1 MLNTVIAATFIVAG
15 DVTTFATSLPWK
27 ANSDDVPIIII
38 RPPGGGTWDG
48 SEFECSRMAV
58 ENALVWLIDNHPA
71 YANVALDIRQL
82 DALGAPGDNTRSDMR
97 DRFYSTEEEG
107 DRNDCNSDAGSG
119 EESRG
124 RNYRDVRAPEAESS
138 DDDVDDP
145 VDAAGRGTRVAR
157 PPRESFI
164 PDDDISGQTE
174 RASVRHALERLAAGS
189 EGREG
194 NDGHDA
200 RPPRVDHP
208 RQLDPLPEHRTPYLA
223 SKCFPWLFPYGR
235 ADPFY
240 NARPRDVS
248 FADHIKHLMR
258 YADVNNDGTFHYRFA
273 SDRLFRYWCLDMK
286 MRQQARQQCRVYLQ
300 QNPPPPP

>member
-1 MLNTVIAATFIVAG
+1 MVF
-15 DVTTFATSLPWK
+15 
-27 ANSDDVPIIII
+27 
-38 RPPGGGTWDG
+38 
-48 SEFECSRMAV
+48 

-71 YANVALDIRQL
+71 HANVALDIRQI
-82 DALGAPGDNTRSDMR
+82 DALGAPGDNTRR
-97 DRFYSTEEEG
+97 
-107 DRNDCNSDAGSG
+107 SG
-119 EESRG
+119 EEIRG
-124 RNYRDVRAPEAESS
+124 RNYRDVGAPQVQSS

-145 VDAAGRGTRVAR
+145 FDAAGRGTRGAR

-194 NDGHDA
+194 NDVNDA
-200 RPPRVDHP
+200 GPPRVDHP
-208 RQLDPLPEHRTPYLA
+208 RQLDPLPEHRTRYLA

-248 FADHIKHLMR
+248 FADHIRHLMR
-258 YADVNNDGTFHYRFA
+258 YADDHNDGTFHYRFA

-286 MRQQARQQCRVYLQ
+286 MRQQVRQQCRVYLQ
-300 QNPPPPP
+300 QNPTTAGMTVEDVIESTRENVRSIIGQMTRYSANVSGSDGYWLSQQEKLESAVEQLPSLTVFTTYSAADHH

>member
-1 MLNTVIAATFIVAG
+1 
-15 DVTTFATSLPWK
+15 
-27 ANSDDVPIIII
+27 
-38 RPPGGGTWDG
+38 
-48 SEFECSRMAV
+48 MAV
-58 ENALVWLIDNHPA
+58 ENALVWLIDDHPA

-82 DALGAPGDNTRSDMR
+82 DALGAPGDNTRRDMM

-119 EESRG
+119 EESHG
-124 RNYRDVRAPEAESS
+124 RNYRDVRALEAESS
-138 DDDVDDP
+138 DDDVDDS

-174 RASVRHALERLAAGS
+174 RASVRHALELLAAGS

-194 NDGHDA
+194 NDVNDA
-200 RPPRVDHP
+200 GPPRVDHP
-208 RQLDPLPEHRTPYLA
+208 RQLDPLPEHRTRYLA

-248 FADHIKHLMR
+248 FADHIRHLMR
-258 YADVNNDGTFHYRFA
+258 YADDHNDGTFHYRF
-273 SDRLFRYWCLDMK
+273 CLLYTSPSPRDGLLSRMPSS
-286 MRQQARQQCRVYLQ
+286 A
-300 QNPPPPP
+300 